1 VENTGNDSKQDCELK
16 AFYRMAKKI
25 NAYFPRLPQFC
36 HNVAASG
43 FGREDL
49 KLTDNIKSY
58 SSHVLKRL

>member
-1 VENTGNDSKQDCELK
+1 
-16 AFYRMAKKI
+16 MAKKI